1 MMNSLDKKNSNI
13 PSPKSFGIVF
23 GVLFIAIEIYLNLF
37 EGIFLFYLYAI
48 GAVFLLIAVLKPDIL
63 NIPNLIWFRFGM
75 ILSKIT
81 NPIILFIIFYLIIFP
96 FSLLIKIF
104 KGSILN
110 KKFNFSNDTYWEK
123 RTTKINQMK
132 DQY

>member
-1 MMNSLDKKNSNI
+1 M
-13 PSPKSFGIVF
+13 F

-48 GAVFLLIAVLKPDIL
+48 GAAFLLIAFLKPDIL
-63 NIPNLIWFRFGM
+63 NIPNLIWFRFGV

-96 FSLLIKIF
+96 FSLLIKVF

>member
-1 MMNSLDKKNSNI
+1 MRLKNNNNSNT

-23 GVLFIAIEIYLNLF
+23 GALFILIEIYLNF
-37 EGIFLFYLYAI
+37 FKDIFLFYLYLI
-48 GAVFLLIAVLKPDIL
+48 GIVILSIAFLKPNL
-63 NIPNLIWFRFGM
+63 LSIPNLIWFRFGI

-81 NPIILFIIFYLIIFP
+81 NPIILFIIFYFIIFP
-96 FSLLIKIF
+96 YSLLIKIF

-110 KKFNFSNDTYWEK
+110 KKFNFSNKTYWEK
-123 RTTKINQMK
+123 RETKINSMK